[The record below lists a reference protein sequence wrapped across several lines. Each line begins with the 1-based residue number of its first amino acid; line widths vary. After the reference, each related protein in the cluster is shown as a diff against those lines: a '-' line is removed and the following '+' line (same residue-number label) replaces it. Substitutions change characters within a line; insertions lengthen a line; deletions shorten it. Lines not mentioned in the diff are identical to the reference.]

1 MTEPLDLAANYTGGD
16 YVYKMGGNGSTVVN
30 GKKQIDCSHMV
41 NLLLTGAGYSIPYE
55 DTRVMENSTYY
66 TTVLPQDVKRGDIA
80 LWINATPNGPGAPLF
95 HTGIV
100 QEFNA
105 ANLSGYIFG
114 AQTSTGPARAR
125 FGPKPPSFFWPVAT
139 KFLRAK
145 EEFRTGAADAAP
157 AAPAAT
163 PAPAG
168 PAPLM
173 NFQYPFRKADGKQF
187 TDAEEVYKALE
198 GETSGHYLLGSNRFW
213 HGGIHISDQSA
224 PQCVLNEPI
233 RCMADGEVVAYRLN
247 EDYLEST
254 FGDNEKKLKYSNSF
268 CLVRHE
274 YKSQP
279 NPETGPNKD
288 KQNKLTFYSLYMHL
302 LPYKRYPLAPDETP
316 TPKVTMTVGDF
327 KAYDTAPAPGVASES
342 CGKLAKGTKL
352 EILET
357 ALNGDVTYAKG
368 KILSGGVNQGSVKKR
383 SEGAEVWFAY
393 LKNGEPYKNSKPTQ
407 IWVADKIPERARPN
421 YWQGKVKAQI
431 LKKLDMYG
439 DPAVAENGKPVG
451 ASLALSQLNPG
462 GVIEFDSKE
471 VLNLNV
477 GGVTRRMAKCTNV
490 SAVLAGAGTIP
501 PSFWVCVE
509 SAADYHM
516 LDWTSLTPGSF
527 DSVQA
532 ASTGI
537 KAGDPIG
544 YLGQTEN
551 LTGEDGGVSS
561 KYQVHV
567 EIFTAEAEVKDFL
580 KNTAGLKKGKQY
592 VHLPVGTAL
601 KKKAPATETTT
612 VQKQHAVDLSKA
624 PVIKE
629 GTEDWYEV
637 SVTEDGQSITG
648 LVKKAGAV
656 IITQHDWEKLGF
668 QIVEEN
674 NATADGFL
682 DPEDMP
688 PFFKDL
694 FAKVDTNHD
703 GNVSPGELAEALKNT
718 DTRDQ
723 WAKLIAHHPT
733 EWKYKA
739 DAAKWSKLDKLLET
753 SPKTLK
759 HEKERISKYVFWEE
773 LTGKASVST
782 DVVWHF
788 HPIEFL
794 NGLKSALNELI
805 TYEQMERMFPESAN
819 DKREEVRLL
828 FNKYADRFSINTVPK
843 ISQFF
848 AQVKT
853 EVGDALVGKE
863 ESLWYSSD
871 ALKSNFGRYFNTYPA
886 EADLYGYKAISL
898 AQYKALS
905 PSAKSAYTV
914 RGKKAYTQLPNE
926 EEIAKRIYCCCSAQG
941 NFVLTPGGCAEGI
954 KYKGKGFIQLTWKSN
969 YKAVEDVLRGK
980 LPEETINMVDEPNQL
995 LETKIGLLSAMGFWE
1010 LNKIN
1015 NLVAATTES
1024 TNKIT
1029 EVVNKHTDS
1038 YEERRKNFTE
1048 IYKAIGGSNE

>member
-393 LKNGEPYKNSKPTQ
+393 LKNGEPYKNSVSKR
-407 IWVADKIPERARPN
+407 IWLADDMPERARPN
-421 YWQGKVKAQI
+421 YWQGKVKASVVD
-431 LKKLDMYG
+431 KLPLYD
-439 DPAVAENGKPVG
+439 DPASLENGQPAG
-451 ASLALSQLNPG
+451 ARKGTLELVMNS
-462 GVIEFDSKE
+462 VIEFNSSE
-471 VLNLNV
+471 VLNLV
-477 GGVTRRMAKCTNV
+477 QDGKLQRMAKCTMLSGGLRGNG
-490 SAVLAGAGTIP
+490 AVP
-501 PSFWVCVE
+501 PSFWACVE
-509 SAADYHM
+509 NDPANKVLKWDSV
-516 LDWTSLTPGSF
+516 TPTSF
-527 DSVQA
+527 DTVVMT
-532 ASTGI
+532 STGV
-537 KAGDPIG
+537 KAGDPMG

-567 EIFTAEAEVKDFL
+567 EIFTADAEVKEFL
-580 KNTAGLKKGKQY
+580 KNIAGLKIGKQY
-592 VHLPVGTAL
+592 LHLAGGAALKQKKPATGTTAL
-601 KKKAPATETTT
+601 KHDHALDLTKATI
-612 VQKQHAVDLSKA
+612 
-624 PVIKE
+624 IKE
-629 GTEDWYEV
+629 GTDDWYEV
-637 SVTEDGQSITG
+637 SVVEDDQPVAG
-648 LVKKAGAV
+648 LIKKATAS

-674 NATADGFL
+674 NTNADGFL
-682 DPEDMP
+682 DADAMP
-688 PFFKDL
+688 PFFKEL
-694 FAKVDTNHD
+694 FAKINKNKDEKVT
-703 GNVSPGELAEALKNT
+703 SEELSEALKNAA
-718 DTRDQ
+718 TRDQ
-723 WAKLIAHHPT
+723 WTKLVAQHPT
-733 EWKYKA
+733 EWKDKA
-739 DAAKWSKLDKLLET
+739 DSAKWSLLDKMLET

-759 HEKERISKYVFWEE
+759 HEKERIDKYVFWDE
-773 LTGKASVST
+773 LTGKALIRT
-782 DVVWHF
+782 DSVWHF
-788 HPIEFL
+788 HPIGMIGGFL
-794 NGLKSALNELI
+794 TKTVANSGQI
-805 TYEQMERMFPESAN
+805 TY
-819 DKREEVRLL
+819 D
-828 FNKYADRFSINTVPK
+828 
-843 ISQFF
+843 
-848 AQVKT
+848 
-853 EVGDALVGKE
+853 
-863 ESLWYSSD
+863 
-871 ALKSNFGRYFNTYPA
+871 
-886 EADLYGYKAISL
+886 
-898 AQYKALS
+898 
-905 PSAKSAYTV
+905 
-914 RGKKAYTQLPNE
+914 
-926 EEIAKRIYCCCSAQG
+926 
-941 NFVLTPGGCAEGI
+941 AEGNDI
-954 KYKGKGFIQLTWKSN
+954 PGSPYFSRCIHWPGNDLSGVTLG
-969 YKAVEDVLRGK
+969 RGY
-980 LPEETINMVDEPNQL
+980 D
-995 LETKIGLLSAMGFWE
+995 MGFRSE
-1010 LNKIN
+1010 
-1015 NLVAATTES
+1015 
-1024 TNKIT
+1024 
-1029 EVVNKHTDS
+1029 
-1038 YEERRKNFTE
+1038 TE
-1048 IYKAIGGSNE
+1048 IYNHMIAAGVEPGQATKISKASNLRGAAANNFVVQNKTDIGNITLEQQKALFALIYPDYVSKAIANYNHWTSTLPGRLEWAALRPIIQDILVDFVYQGFTKGENPMKAGMKDDVDELIRYIENTSAISQYEPGRKRAAYLKKNR